1 VKKAGSAG
9 DYLSK
14 QTWQWGPAIYLA
26 GLLVM
31 NIISI
36 PFGTFEMPEDCP
48 EDTWN
53 CDKRTIALDVSDEE
67 LHQAMEEWSDERS
80 FTTTFS
86 EGHIVDRTLFL
97 QFPDDVIYEN
107 ECGAVELFSK
117 SRIGRSDYGVNADRM
132 DEIVEYLLQYDFETT
147 CQ

>member
-1 VKKAGSAG
+1 
-9 DYLSK
+9 
-14 QTWQWGPAIYLA
+14 
-26 GLLVM
+26 M

-117 SRIGRSDYGVNADRM
+117 SRIGRSDYGVNVDRM